1 MSSYVGRG
9 GGPAPNESLVK
20 ACLSGALGKVLEAAK
35 DKWGDAV
42 SSSSTEQSTSRQV
55 DIDGV

>member
-1 MSSYVGRG
+1 MSSYAARG

-42 SSSSTEQSTSRQV
+42 SSTVGRLTLMACRV
-55 DIDGV
+55 

>member
-42 SSSSTEQSTSRQV
+42 SSTVGRLTLMACCRV
-55 DIDGV
+55 

>member
-9 GGPAPNESLVK
+9 GGPAASESLVK

-42 SSSSTEQSTSRQV
+42 SSSTEQST
-55 DIDGV
+55 G